1 MGNKTSSQFV
11 DWVDTEDTVTVTPVK
26 LEVKQ
31 SGCVGSDEN
40 NRGVFACEFIPA
52 GTYICKTYPDN
63 VNEDSISRMCND
75 LGYTGSAKSYDE
87 NYAQAEAAS
96 NLVYVNVSDT
106 FGLEAQIAGKSKVTF
121 VRALRDIQPGEEL
134 SRHYGRDYWYTTEYL
149 DKHEQTIKAGGIPS
163 DYLFIDEYRIELHF
177 NHSLY
182 VFAKSDG
189 ENRYH
194 YVIGYGVRPK
204 AYVQIDE
211 FNNLPVFG
219 TESEAREFV
228 KANYG
233 PFDESDSPNES
244 SALDKFFWTYKYLIN
259 VSKSDFSRYGPDE
272 PISYNGLTYWATRPM
287 QKKWRES
294 QEQFEQMKTSGV
306 FNLPV

>member
-11 DWVDTEDTVTVTPVK
+11 DWVDTEDAVTVTPVK

-52 GTYICKTYPDN
+52 GTYICKTNPDD

-75 LGYTGSAKSYDE
+75 LGYTGSAKAYDE

-106 FGLEAQIAGKSKVTF
+106 FGLDAQIAGKSKVTF

-149 DKHEQTIKAGGIPS
+149 EKHEQTIKAGEIPR
-163 DYLFIDEYRIELHF
+163 DYLFIDEYRVALQY
-177 NHSLY
+177 NHCWY

-204 AYVQIDE
+204 DYVKVNE
-211 FNNLPVFG
+211 FNSLPVFG
-219 TESEAREFV
+219 TELEAREFV

-233 PFDESDSPNES
+233 PFADSDNPNES

-259 VSKSDFSRYGPDE
+259 VSKPDFTRYEPDE
-272 PISYNGLTYWATRPM
+272 PINYNGRQYWATRPM

-294 QEQFEQMKTSGV
+294 QEQFEKMKTSGV